1 MKKLLT
7 VLVLLLGIT
16 QLQAKTYEVC
26 FKDAAK
32 KHNIPVQWLY
42 AIAFTESS
50 FNPNSKNN
58 NRNGTRDYG
67 FMQINSIWKKEAKR
81 VGYSWHKIT
90 TNPCANIMFGGYILK
105 ENLRRTKSM
114 KKAIGAYNVGFA
126 NTPKAKRLRSRYYQK
141 VSKNR
146 HVAKRHLKRLRRK
159 AKPV

>member
-7 VLVLLLGIT
+7 LLVLLFGIT

-50 FNPNSKNN
+50 FNPRSKNN

-81 VGYSWHKIT
+81 IGYRPVLPIRQKPNVYAHVIIK
-90 TNPCANIMFGGYILK
+90 
-105 ENLRRTKSM
+105 KSVKTAM
-114 KKAIGAYNVGFA
+114 LPNG
-126 NTPKAKRLRSRYYQK
+126 T
-141 VSKNR
+141 
-146 HVAKRHLKRLRRK
+146 
-159 AKPV
+159 